1 MKLIN
6 IYFIIFILILSGCS
20 KVRESAGVTRKSIDE
35 LQVIENPPLVIPP
48 EFNIMPPDQLNQN
61 KIDNIE
67 KELAKEILF
76 GLEDNT
82 ALKQKDL
89 STMNQILSK
98 TEALETSSL
107 IRNEIDE
114 QYANEIK
121 TNDIFQLNWE
131 NEIKVLDAVK
141 ESNRI
146 RNQKFEGKAIS
157 NGDVLTKKEI
167 IKVKK
172 KKRFI
177 FF

>member
-1 MKLIN
+1 
-6 IYFIIFILILSGCS
+6 
-20 KVRESAGVTRKSIDE
+20 
-35 LQVIENPPLVIPP
+35 
-48 EFNIMPPDQLNQN
+48 
-61 KIDNIE
+61 
-67 KELAKEILF
+67 
-76 GLEDNT
+76 
-82 ALKQKDL
+82 
-89 STMNQILSK
+89 MNQILSK